1 MIKARHVPLGVN
13 AVQIMEKVR
22 MFGTVLCHAN
32 SMKGE
37 AFAVQ

>member
-1 MIKARHVPLGVN
+1 MIEARHVPLGVD
-13 AVQIMEKVR
+13 AVQIMEELR
-22 MFGTVLCHAN
+22 MFGTVLCHAV